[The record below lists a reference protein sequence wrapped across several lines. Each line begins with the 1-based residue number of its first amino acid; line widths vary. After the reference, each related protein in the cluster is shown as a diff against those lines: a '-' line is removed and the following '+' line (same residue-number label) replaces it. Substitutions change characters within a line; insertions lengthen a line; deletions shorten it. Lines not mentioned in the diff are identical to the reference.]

1 MIAIISTLLTAVC
14 FYFSIGIGDAW
25 YLAWFAPLPVL
36 MLAYGGSNR
45 WAVFF
50 AAFLGAALGSCCLLR
65 AYGGVL
71 PAYVLALEIGVPAF
85 LFALAV
91 LVSRVLHFKRGPLSA
106 ALAFATLWAAFD
118 FLISFGKGG
127 GAIATPAAAEM
138 GMPVLVQ
145 SLSLFGFPAVTFLLG
160 FVPAGIAAGIASRR
174 AAPALAAAGLFALNL
189 GFGAWHMAAPPMNTL
204 RVALV
209 DGNRAVGSIGR
220 DDEAGAER
228 ALEAYFSAIEPLKGK
243 VDLIVLPENI
253 AYLAP
258 GWRARVVEQLAS
270 AATTLNATLVAG
282 FNTDL
287 GTGRGNVSMA
297 FVPGQAE
304 PLIYQKRAL
313 VPVLE
318 TRYFQRGAG
327 PKSTPSGIGL
337 EVCKDMDFQAMIR
350 SDAVATTPSLLA
362 VPAWDFNLDDWSHA
376 RVAVMRS
383 VENGVP
389 MARSARNGLLTLND
403 RYGRVLLKTR
413 TVDAITVAS
422 GELPLSGSGGGTL
435 YDKIGDSF
443 GWLTVLFGA
452 LFVLLSFAARKA
464 VSKEK
469 SQAERVASS
478 PASV

>member
-1 MIAIISTLLTAVC
+1 MIALGLSLLTAVC
-14 FYFSIGIGDAW
+14 FYFSIGIGEAW
-25 YLAWFAPLPVL
+25 YLAWLAPLPVL
-36 MLAYGGSNR
+36 WLAYGPAR
-45 WAVFF
+45 RPIVFL
-50 AAFLGAALGSCCLLR
+50 AAWGGAALGACCLLR

-71 PAYVLALEIGVPAF
+71 PAYVLALEIGVPSF
-85 LFALAV
+85 LFAIAV
-91 LVSRVLHFKRGPLSA
+91 SVSRALFFKRGPLLA

-145 SLSLFGFPAVTFLLG
+145 ALSLVGFPGVTFILG
-160 FVPAGIAAGIASRR
+160 FVPAGIAATLRSRR
-174 AAPALAAAGLFALNL
+174 PAPALAAVGLFALNL
-189 GFGAWHMAAPPMNTL
+189 AFGAWHMAAPPMNTL

-209 DGNRAVGSIGR
+209 DGNTLVGSIGT
-220 DDEAGAER
+220 DDEAAAEH
-228 ALEAYFSAIEPLKGK
+228 AIDPYFAAFDALKGQ

-258 GWRARVVEQLAS
+258 GWRARILNEFVG
-270 AATTLNATLVAG
+270 AATRENATIVVG
-282 FNTDL
+282 FNTALDA
-287 GTGRGNVSMA
+287 GRGNVSMA
-297 FVPGQAE
+297 FVPGQAD

-318 TRYFQRGAG
+318 TRYFQRGPG

-350 SDAVATTPSLLA
+350 NDELATTPSLLA

-389 MARSARNGLLTLND
+389 MARTARNGLMTLND
-403 RYGRVLLKTR
+403 RYGRVLLRTR
-413 TVDAITVAS
+413 TVDALTVAR

-443 GWLTVLFGA
+443 GWLTVILGA
-452 LFVLLSFAARKA
+452 LFILMSFGAPKARA
-464 VSKEK
+464 RDDD
-469 SQAERVASS
+469 QAERVTSS
-478 PASV
+478 GSA